1 MDRRSRLFSFREN
14 CDASHWAFFE
24 EDHYQVVGECKFV
37 FQPKNLNL
45 SRETRIV
52 FALNTLNSLGWSAT
66 MPFLAAYLVTA
77 RSVPLSIVGVTYL
90 ASGFLVLLGQLISG
104 RLTDSIGP
112 KRVMLFSY
120 SCSLASALLLGRLIQ
135 IQAAVEWILV
145 LYPIFSFLRT
155 MSQPAT
161 SAIVANQKESELR
174 TSFSVLSIG
183 GNLGFAI
190 GPAIG
195 GILSQF
201 YGYST
206 VFLLSAATAAIVGVI
221 VFIEIEGG
229 PLVKAAGNLNSY
241 PKLRRRLDWKEDKA
255 IILFLAL
262 VLLSF
267 LAVGYEITPLSVY
280 VVDFMSFSPAE
291 LGYLFAT
298 NGAVIVIL
306 QLPIS
311 KMTERAKH
319 LVTPMILSSIFAS
332 LAFFGAALAGNFA
345 DMELVMVMVTLG
357 EILQTVPSQTVLTLF
372 SRSWNRGTYQGYYN
386 GATSSGRSLAA
397 FIGPLSFGLL
407 AFSPMLGWVLIAV
420 FSLVVG
426 FGFFLM
432 SPSLEREYHRRES
445 NKDGEL
451 MTWDYLQAHAEENI

>member
-1 MDRRSRLFSFREN
+1 
-14 CDASHWAFFE
+14 
-24 EDHYQVVGECKFV
+24 
-37 FQPKNLNL
+37 
-45 SRETRIV
+45 
-52 FALNTLNSLGWSAT
+52 
-66 MPFLAAYLVTA
+66 MPFLAAYLVTE
-77 RSVPLSIVGVTYL
+77 RGVPLSIVGVTYL

-104 RLTDSIGP
+104 RLTDSMGP

-120 SCSLASALLLGRLIQ
+120 FCSLAFALILGRLIQ
-135 IQAAVEWILV
+135 IRSPVAWILL
-145 LYPIFSFLRT
+145 LYPIFTLLRT

-161 SAIVANQKESELR
+161 SAIVANQKTSELR

-206 VFLLSAATAAIVGVI
+206 VFLLSAATAAIVGI
-221 VFIEIEGG
+221 IAIIEVEGG
-229 PLVKAAGNLNSY
+229 PLVKAGGALKLD
-241 PKLRRRLDWKEDKA
+241 PKLRRRLDWKEDKT
-255 IILFLAL
+255 ILLFLAL

-280 VVDFMSFSPAE
+280 VVDFLKFSPAE

-298 NGAVIVIL
+298 NGVVIVIL

-311 KMTERAKH
+311 KMTEKAKH
-319 LVTPMILSSIFAS
+319 LVTPMILSSIFTS
-332 LAFFGAALAGNFA
+332 LAFFGAALARNFA
-345 DMELVMVMVTLG
+345 GMELVMVTVTLG

-386 GATSSGRSLAA
+386 GVTNSGRSLAS
-397 FIGPLSFGLL
+397 FVGPLSFGLL
-407 AFSPMLGWVLIAV
+407 VFSPMLGWVLIAV

-426 FGFFLM
+426 LGFFLL
-432 SPSLEREYHRRES
+432 SPSLEREYRKREAS
-445 NKDGEL
+445 ND
-451 MTWDYLQAHAEENI
+451 EEPIS